1 MNIYEK
7 FKQVGRGRRAWFV
20 DLSFTIKPGQT
31 GIVHLSMHKIV
42 APRIREILS
51 LDEREVDGLHI
62 FTLRL
67 ADGDRL
73 VDAVTFRRTNSSFR
87 QVMSA
92 TAGCV
97 AYSKEDVVKYLN
109 RTYSYGLFREDVEIL
124 DLTLALWGIPD
135 R

>member
-73 VDAVTFRRTNSSFR
+73 VDAVTFRRTNSRFR

-92 TAGCV
+92 TAGGV
-97 AYSKEDVVKYLN
+97 AYSKEDVVRYLKYV
-109 RTYSYGLFREDVEIL
+109 YYYGLRRKDAEIL
-124 DLTLALWGIPD
+124 DLTLALWGLPD
-135 R
+135 

>member
-73 VDAVTFRRTNSSFR
+73 VDAVT
-87 QVMSA
+87 
-92 TAGCV
+92 AGCV
-97 AYSKEDVVKYLN
+97 AYSKEDVVRYLKYV
-109 RTYSYGLFREDVEIL
+109 YSYGLFREDVEIL
-124 DLTLALWGIPD
+124 DLTLALWGLPD
-135 R
+135 